1 MKPPSITLKRTLDV
15 TMNEIYLKI
24 DELGNKDSE
33 ALRAEYKE
41 WLEAGEVGNKH
52 PHVLYM
58 NLNKHKN

>member
-1 MKPPSITLKRTLDV
+1 MK
-15 TMNEIYLKI
+15 EIHLKI
-24 DELGNKDSE
+24 EELGNKDSE

-58 NLNKHKN
+58 NLIKPKS